1 MTTQELKQYIDKVLG
16 NNLRCLLPSYWWK
29 RLFASLADR
38 VDEVEQSTSKLIESK
53 VEEVKMPIVESVDEL
68 EKLELAKGRVAA
80 VEKTGESAT
89 VKISDCYLSSNFEE
103 DWDKY
108 TIVKGI
114 EEKDVIIDKD
124 VSASV
129 MFSASKETINKDAL
143 QVTAGSG
150 IFNYV
155 KWADEKSYF
164 TSLEEVNKALS
175 SGKYRA
181 IFSFNYPDD
190 CFIDDYFT
198 FYSEKPQPS
207 LYIKGDSWE
216 RLAKE
221 SDLER
226 MEGGSEDDNS
236 GVELRDLYIYQNYDG
251 TFTQLTEEQKAW
263 NLETLELVKQG
274 KAIVRTTLHGTTFIL
289 ELFNEDNEYQF
300 GYTQFSPSGGMA
312 ISVYVAEDGL
322 SGIKIEESHF
332 DSELSTTSINAVQN
346 KVVTAALNDK
356 ASIAYV
362 DEKVANAGGN
372 ITVDSELSDT
382 SENPVQNKVLAE
394 ALDNKVSKDGG
405 TINGDLSV
413 TGKITAERLNGV
425 LEPLNST
432 DANTMASGY
441 AWVNKGAGGTN
452 IPYFAGTMLSLDA
465 KTKNTLQ
472 IFGNYDS
479 ATYYIRNKNRDTNSW
494 HNWQRIITES
504 SDSISPSS
512 GTLTIDGSVKANDYL
527 DAYGISLYET
537 FATKTEL
544 GDINAVLDAINGEVI

>member
-16 NNLRCLLPSYWWK
+16 NSIRCLLPSYWWK
-29 RLFASLADR
+29 RLFNQVTDR
-38 VDEVEQSTSKLIESK
+38 IDEVEQSTSKLIESK

-89 VKISDCYLSSNFEE
+89 VKISDCYFSSNFEE

-150 IFNYV
+150 IFYYV
-155 KWADEKSYF
+155 KWADEKSHF

-181 IFSFNYPDD
+181 IFSFNDPDD

-221 SDLER
+221 SDLE
-226 MEGGSEDDNS
+226 
-236 GVELRDLYIYQNYDG
+236 GVD
-251 TFTQLTEEQKAW
+251 
-263 NLETLELVKQG
+263 
-274 KAIVRTTLHGTTFIL
+274 
-289 ELFNEDNEYQF
+289 
-300 GYTQFSPSGGMA
+300 
-312 ISVYVAEDGL
+312 
-322 SGIKIEESHF
+322 
-332 DSELSTTSINAVQN
+332 
-346 KVVTAALNDK
+346 
-356 ASIAYV
+356 AS
-362 DEKVANAGGN
+362 

-382 SENPVQNKVLAE
+382 SENPVQNKVVADRFKL
-394 ALDNKVSKDGG
+394 
-405 TINGDLSV
+405 
-413 TGKITAERLNGV
+413 
-425 LEPLNST
+425 LEPI
-432 DANTMASGY
+432 MF
-441 AWVNKGAGGTN
+441 
-452 IPYFAGTMLSLDA
+452 IPLAGTEEAKAMNAESYRRYLETTGYNRRVAIHAILRGGIINVVSSMGPLSNAPEHQYITLIWYDFGGGIRETRVYSDGSITDIETESDA
-465 KTKNTLQ
+465 VDVDTELSDTSTNPVQNKAVKAYVDNAIANAITNTL
-472 IFGNYDS
+472 N
-479 ATYYIRNKNRDTNSW
+479 T
-494 HNWQRIITES
+494 
-504 SDSISPSS
+504 
-512 GTLTIDGSVKANDYL
+512 
-527 DAYGISLYET
+527 
-537 FATKTEL
+537 
-544 GDINAVLDAINGEVI
+544 AV